1 MNKIKTTR
9 KKANLKKQFLHNHLR
24 GNYMKSFTKAALASA
39 ISASLFTGT
48 AFAEEKSLV
57 EALADGKA
65 SVNLRFR
72 VEDVDVEGTD
82 GATATTLRT
91 RLNYAT
97 GSYNGF
103 SGFIEFDQVSE
114 IFEVDYNTGPGGA
127 SFPGKAAVADPEG
140 TDLNQSY
147 IQYKNGGSTVKYGR
161 QRILLDNQRFVG
173 GVGWRQNEQTYDALS
188 YSNTSVE
195 NLKLFGAYVYNVNRI
210 FGDDRSPAGDNPTST
225 YLLNANYKFADVG
238 SLTAYAYLLDH
249 EVLTHFSTNT
259 YGLRFAG
266 SKSGFSYSVDYAS
279 QSDAGDNA
287 ADYSASF
294 MAVEGGYN
302 FKPVNVKAGYQVLGA
317 DGEDGY
323 FVTPLATLHAFQG
336 WSDAFLNGGR
346 GNIMGGIQDI
356 YASIGGKFGPVAVS
370 GVYHQYSSDDSDAS
384 GMDDLGSEIGFVVKG
399 KAGPVG
405 LLAKYAD
412 YSADDFG
419 ADTSKLW
426 LMATLSF

>member
-1 MNKIKTTR
+1 MKTFS
-9 KKANLKKQFLHNHLR
+9 KAV
-24 GNYMKSFTKAALASA
+24 LASA
-39 ISASLFTGT
+39 ISASMFSGS
-48 AFAEEKSLV
+48 AFAEEKSFV

-65 SVNLRFR
+65 GVELRFR
-72 VEDVDVEGTD
+72 VEDVSVD
-82 GATATTLRT
+82 GLDGVTATTIRT

-97 GSYNGF
+97 GSVSGF

-114 IFEVDYNTGPGGA
+114 VFEVDYNTGPGGA
-127 SFPGKAAVADPEG
+127 SFPGKADVSDPEG

-147 IQYKNGGSTVKYGR
+147 IQYTNGGSTIKYGR

-173 GVGWRQNEQTYDALS
+173 GVGWRQNEQTYDGLS
-188 YSNTSVE
+188 FSNTSVE

-210 FGDDRSPAGDNPTST
+210 FGDNRSPAGDNPTST
-225 YLLNANYKFADVG
+225 YLLNANYKFGDVG
-238 SLTAYAYLLDH
+238 SLTAYAYMLDH

-266 SKSGFSYSVDYAS
+266 AASDFSYSVDFAT

-294 MAVEGGYN
+294 MAVEGAYK
-302 FKPVNVKAGYQVLGA
+302 FKPVTVTAGYQVLGA
-317 DGEDGY
+317 DGSDGY

-336 WSDAFLNGGR
+336 WSDVFLNGGR
-346 GNIMGGIQDI
+346 GNIAGGIQDL
-356 YASIGGKFGPVAVS
+356 YASVGGKVGPVTLA

-384 GMDDLGSEIGFVVKG
+384 GMEDLGSELGFVVKG

-405 LLAKYAD
+405 LLAKYSD
-412 YSADDFG
+412 YSADDFA